1 MKFDTD
7 NARALLSK
15 LVKDLRANRLWP
27 LAIVLLVAIVAVPIA
42 LSKSASRTPVAPRA
56 QVPAPSGSTS
66 LPALNVQSSSS
77 KSRLPGR
84 GRDPF
89 AGQASTTPGPAT
101 GTTGSAG
108 ASTSGTTGTT
118 VASGAGGTTT
128 SGSGS
133 TAAPTTV
140 PTTPPSIIHKPKPKP
155 APSGLSSTQ
164 SYDVSLE
171 ITNSAGGLD
180 SIDPLQRL
188 SVLPSERQALL
199 VELGVLKGGS
209 RVLFAVLPG
218 AVLGGP
224 GVCTPGPVDCEIL
237 SLAQGQTEAVGV
249 KTSSGQSWSA
259 LFAVSAISAVTYPS
273 AAAADRARRSESA
286 AGRRILESS
295 SAPSLSLFKYDPS
308 VGAVLDLRNLTVG
321 QN

>member
-1 MKFDTD
+1 
-7 NARALLSK
+7 
-15 LVKDLRANRLWP
+15 
-27 LAIVLLVAIVAVPIA
+27 VP
-42 LSKSASRTPVAPRA
+42 V
-56 QVPAPSGSTS
+56 PSGSTS
-66 LPALNVQSSSS
+66 LPTLNVQSSSS

-89 AGQASTTPGPAT
+89 AGQASTKSGPAT
-101 GTTGSAG
+101 GTTGSTGTTA
-108 ASTSGTTGTT
+108 SGTTGAT
-118 VASGAGGTTT
+118 GAGGAGATKT
-128 SGSGS
+128 SGSAS

-140 PTTPPSIIHKPKPKP
+140 PATPPSIIHKPKPKP
-155 APSGLSSTQ
+155 APSGLSATQ
-164 SYDVSLE
+164 AYDVSLE
-171 ITNSAGGLD
+171 LTNSAGGLD

-188 SVLPSERQALL
+188 SVLPAERQPLL

-224 GVCTPGPVDCEIL
+224 GACTPGPVDCEIL
-237 SLAQGQTEAVGV
+237 SLAPGQTEAVGV

-259 LFAVSAISAVTYPS
+259 LFAIGAITAKDYSS

-286 AGRRILESS
+286 AGRSVLDGLAAI
-295 SAPSLSLFKYDPS
+295 SLSLFKYDPS

-321 QN
+321 QS